1 MLQALED
8 PPKTADPF
16 FWADFAELRALVHP
30 DECFSRGDL
39 ASLAKRIRDTASG
52 RSFDPETRWR
62 DLISFAGAR
71 GQAFGAAYP
80 FRVSGDDDTLELT
93 AANSSE
99 QRTYLQLLLAS
110 LMRHVPSKRRGELA
124 RFFEMTCFLVFLHLM
139 PEGAEIRS
147 TWANGGE
154 QAPYQGTLFQKMQQ
168 IARDIRCTPNF
179 KEHDFKAT
187 DTGDGNIDLIAWHP
201 MSDNR
206 PGIPIA
212 FAQCGCSKD
221 DWRFKHLQASY
232 ANHSWRLPV
241 MHPWAAYYFLPID
254 LRRADGGWAYQ
265 GDIGQAIIV
274 DRLRIL
280 RLSSQY
286 GLHEKLPH
294 LPLLADV
301 QAVKYAY

>member
-30 DECFSRGDL
+30 DRCFSRGDL
-39 ASLAKRIRDTASG
+39 ASLAQRMRDTASDRG
-52 RSFDPETRWR
+52 FNHETRWR
-62 DLISFAGAR
+62 DLVSFAGAR

-80 FRVSGDDDTLELT
+80 FRVSDDDDTLELAVDNN
-93 AANSSE
+93 AA

-110 LMRHVPSKRRGELA
+110 LMRHVPLTRRGELA
-124 RFFEMTCFLVFLHLM
+124 RFFEMTCHAVFSHLM
-139 PEGAEIRS
+139 PKGSEIRA
-147 TWANGGE
+147 TWANGGAE
-154 QAPYQGTLFQKMQQ
+154 APYTGTLFQKMQQ
-168 IARDIRCTPNF
+168 VAQDIRCMANF
-179 KEHDFKAT
+179 TERDFKPT

-201 MSDNR
+201 MADTR

-221 DWRFKHLQASY
+221 DWRFKQLEASY
-232 ANHSWRLPV
+232 AKHGWRLPV

-254 LRRADGGWAYQ
+254 LRHADGGWAYQ

-280 RLSSQY
+280 RLTSQY
-286 GLHEKLPH
+286 DLHEKLPE

-301 QAVKYAY
+301 QAMSYA